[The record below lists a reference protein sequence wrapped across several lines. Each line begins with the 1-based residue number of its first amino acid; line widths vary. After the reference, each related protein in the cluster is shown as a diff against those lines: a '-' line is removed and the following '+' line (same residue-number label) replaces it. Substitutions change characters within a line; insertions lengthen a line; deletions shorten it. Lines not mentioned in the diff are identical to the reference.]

1 MKGRLLVVDED
12 SLRDVKENKIWG
24 PRIPQ
29 LGGNWDITIID
40 IISDMMNLHIGDYV
54 VLWKTKNSIID
65 SSEFYGV
72 YRVISKPYIDIEVR
86 EDICNDKSPVPFKIK
101 IEEAYRFN
109 NPIQEY
115 DFINDINI
123 KNDIWT
129 IIGKKV
135 KGKARAS
142 IPITDEIVQL
152 FIKKFIDINSDWSY
166 VDFTNEVVIPR
177 EKILHIDLS
186 KSLDKDTSKL
196 SKKEKNQKKIN
207 EANIFKKTYNMD
219 LIKFTSEDGK
229 DIRCEKVL
237 EGVFNQ
243 YINDKLTGSILENPI
258 DKIIYNNSNIKWYF
272 NYLPYGLEGTEIDYM
287 MALSADGVN
296 ISTILVLEFMKGCL
310 DLDHIKRAFIYS
322 KWVNTA
328 LCDNSR
334 LAEPIVI
341 SNKTPKGD
349 KLEEIVKNI
358 NIYKVKYG
366 INKFRLFNYKV
377 ENNVLVLNE
386 QFLSE

>member
-1 MKGRLLVVDED
+1 
-12 SLRDVKENKIWG
+12 
-24 PRIPQ
+24 
-29 LGGNWDITIID
+29 
-40 IISDMMNLHIGDYV
+40 
-54 VLWKTKNSIID
+54 
-65 SSEFYGV
+65 
-72 YRVISKPYIDIEVR
+72 
-86 EDICNDKSPVPFKIK
+86 
-101 IEEAYRFN
+101 
-109 NPIQEY
+109 
-115 DFINDINI
+115 
-123 KNDIWT
+123 
-129 IIGKKV
+129 
-135 KGKARAS
+135 
-142 IPITDEIVQL
+142 
-152 FIKKFIDINSDWSY
+152 
-166 VDFTNEVVIPR
+166 
-177 EKILHIDLS
+177 
-186 KSLDKDTSKL
+186 
-196 SKKEKNQKKIN
+196 
-207 EANIFKKTYNMD
+207 MD

-243 YINDKLTGSILENPI
+243 YISDKLTGNIVENSI
-258 DKIIYNNSNIKWYF
+258 DKIIYNNSSIKWYF

-386 QFLSE
+386 QFLSK